1 MNLTAIPT
9 TEVRWFHQGD
19 LPSSWL
25 LWFESF
31 PDPVQDEPVR
41 TDKYLLIGELDELG
55 IKIRQGRLEIKQRL
69 GDLGV
74 VQISDRVEG
83 LVEYWMKWS
92 FEVAENEDY
101 LSYLD
106 LSGPNWTSVHKRRKL
121 RRYQMS
127 KNGQVLAVSDT
138 LIPPDSCEVELTE
151 IWSREQSWW
160 SLAFE
165 AAGEIQ
171 TSKEVLMT
179 ISRHLIEV
187 EGAPKLTAKNSFGYP
202 KWLVE
207 LNRDF

>member
-1 MNLTAIPT
+1 MFVIPT

-19 LPSSWL
+19 LLPSWL
-25 LWFESF
+25 SWFERF
-31 PDPVQDEPVR
+31 PDPGHEEPVR
-41 TDKYLLIGELDELG
+41 IDKYLLINDSDGLG

-69 GDLGV
+69 GSLGV
-74 VQISDRVEG
+74 VQISDHVEG

-106 LSGPNWTSVHKRRKL
+106 LPGSNWTSVHKRRKL
-121 RRYQMS
+121 RRYQLRE
-127 KNGQVLAVSDT
+127 NGQVLPVSDT

-151 IWSREQSWW
+151 IWSQEQSWW

-165 AAGEIQ
+165 AAGEFQ
-171 TSKEVLMT
+171 SSQDVLMT
-179 ISRHLIEV
+179 ISRHLIEI

-207 LNRDF
+207 LNRYC